1 MTWNKAPKMYNLNF
15 YKVNI
20 IRIEKRKRKETP
32 PHKIIIIII
41 IIIIHHVR
49 FFFFFFFKW
58 EIYSIGYVQLW
69 NDISVDFWCWESWE
83 YQNNEASQMGHVPP

>member
-41 IIIIHHVR
+41 IIHHVR
-49 FFFFFFFKW
+49 FFFFFFFFKW

-69 NDISVDFWCWESWE
+69 NDISVDFWCSESWE